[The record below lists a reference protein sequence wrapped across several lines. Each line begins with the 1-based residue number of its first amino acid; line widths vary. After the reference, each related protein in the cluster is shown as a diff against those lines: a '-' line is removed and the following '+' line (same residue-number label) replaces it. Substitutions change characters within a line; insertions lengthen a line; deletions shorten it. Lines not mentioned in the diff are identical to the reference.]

1 MIRES
6 LCMWS
11 LWVLLKL
18 FGAETLCIAAVCV
31 LPDPALRVL
40 QEYMQEVPV

>member
-1 MIRES
+1 MIREC

-18 FGAETLCIAAVCV
+18 FGQETFAISAVCT

-40 QEYMQEVPV
+40 SEYMQEVPA

>member
-1 MIRES
+1 MIRETI
-6 LCMWS
+6 CMYA

-18 FGAETLCIAAVCV
+18 FGQETVCISTVCT

-40 QEYMQEVPV
+40 SEYMQEVPA